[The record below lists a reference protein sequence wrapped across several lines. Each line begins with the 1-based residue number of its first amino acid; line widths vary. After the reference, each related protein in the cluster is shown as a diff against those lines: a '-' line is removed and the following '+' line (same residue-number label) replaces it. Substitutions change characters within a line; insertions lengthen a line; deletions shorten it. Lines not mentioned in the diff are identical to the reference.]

1 MESALRMSF
10 EKMVGNGKG
19 KKKQVFNGNAVAIS
33 STLALT
39 ALHGY
44 VKVGHAVTLHTSS
57 GVKLKGT
64 VVLDVYEAEAV
75 DISVIAL
82 TEGEFPCYT
91 PVAIQPVTLLE
102 VVYVAGLQVDARDDV
117 TKAVFQSQVNV
128 IQQGENSALFRSSYV
143 SFDSLSGAGVVVKRV
158 GNAIRV
164 IGVHVAS
171 HDNTT
176 TTPPVT
182 EAKETAGSADLE
194 SVNSAVTSLSS
205 NIHGH
210 FAYTMI
216 CEIARVP
223 SLIEFLKEKG
233 LC

>member
-1 MESALRMSF
+1 MRSALRMSF

-102 VVYVAGLQVDARDDV
+102 
-117 TKAVFQSQVNV
+117 T
-128 IQQGENSALFRSSYV
+128 I
-143 SFDSLSGAGVVVKRV
+143 
-158 GNAIRV
+158 
-164 IGVHVAS
+164 
-171 HDNTT
+171 
-176 TTPPVT
+176 
-182 EAKETAGSADLE
+182 
-194 SVNSAVTSLSS
+194 
-205 NIHGH
+205 
-210 FAYTMI
+210 
-216 CEIARVP
+216 
-223 SLIEFLKEKG
+223 FLKTGPILAQVHRIRSHYPDLLLTRRRRRFGDTFFGRPQHLLLPSSSINEINLLEEG
-233 LC
+233 RI

>member
-1 MESALRMSF
+1 MSF
-10 EKMVGNGKG
+10 EKMVSKGKG
-19 KKKQVFNGNAVAIS
+19 KKKQVFIGNAVAIS
-33 STLALT
+33 STFAIT

-44 VKVGHAVTLHTSS
+44 VNEGHVITLHTSS

-64 VVLDVYEAEAV
+64 VVLNVYEAEAV

-82 TEGEFPCYT
+82 TEGGEFPCFT
-91 PVAIQPVTLLE
+91 PVAIQPVSFLE
-102 VVYVAGLQVDARDDV
+102 VVYVAGLKINARDEAMV
-117 TKAVFQSQVNV
+117 AVYESKVNV
-128 IQQGENSALFRSSYV
+128 IERGENSALFLSSYV
-143 SFDSLSGAGVVVKRV
+143 SVNSLSGAGVVVKQV
-158 GNAIRV
+158 GNAFRV

-171 HDNTT
+171 HDNKNTT

-182 EAKETAGSADLE
+182 EAKQSAGSADHE
-194 SVNSAVTSLSS
+194 RVNLAVASPSS

-210 FAYTMI
+210 FPYTMV

-223 SLIEFLKEKG
+223 SLISFLREKG